1 MLLLPRAVR
10 ILLAREPVDMRK
22 SIDGLAAL
30 VRTQWKEN
38 LYAGHLFVFVSRRGD
53 RVKILSW
60 DAGGFV
66 LTYKRLEQGR
76 FRLPTFQQDALG
88 AQLDATQL
96 SMLLDGIDVMHVRRP
111 SKWAPPQ
118 GAEAMPA
125 SGGLV
130 FPDRWQS
137 SMRRT
142 SASGASEPRGS
153 SGKTSPSSSASAP
166 SNLSSPSSSV
176 PSSARR
182 VRSCRVSKTS
192 CGKQQVA
199 RGPRAKRR

>member
-10 ILLAREPVDMRK
+10 ILLAREPVDMRN
-22 SIDGLAAL
+22 SIDGLAAI

-76 FRLPTFQQDALG
+76 FRLPAFQEDALG

-96 SMLLDGIDVMHVRRP
+96 SMLLDGIDVTHVRRP
-111 SKWAPPQ
+111 GKWAPAP
-118 GAEAMPA
+118 ETDAMPT

-130 FPDRWQS
+130 FPDRWKS

-142 SASGASEPRGS
+142 SVRGEKRPSGFEGKSLPSGASRSNSKP
-153 SGKTSPSSSASAP
+153 ASR
-166 SNLSSPSSSV
+166 SSSV
-176 PSSARR
+176 PSSVRKARSSHASR
-182 VRSCRVSKTS
+182 TS
-192 CGKQQVA
+192 CGKPKEPRHGPA
-199 RGPRAKRR
+199 RRR